1 MADFQLQLDVI
12 AQTQKLEQGLKKA
25 EVAVDKA
32 VGKMDGGV
40 QVANKGFDDLLGTVT
55 KVAGGF
61 FAIEGGFKLASAAA
75 SAFAGDAESAANA
88 LKSLPLI
95 GPLVTSVYDFG
106 RALEFASTAARK
118 ARTETA
124 ELVIALASAN
134 RELSRIERLA
144 SIEAELDALRGLSE
158 SQILFNKNRRLQN
171 VLDEKLLVNQGK
183 INDEFD
189 RLIEAQEEASINDG
203 RRRSNIAELNARR
216 EAALKSEED
225 LIQREKE
232 LLFLQVQRAKQ
243 REAEAEAIE
252 EERRLA
258 EKAEAEERER
268 FQRQQERLRFEQEL
282 RKSII
287 EQREADAKAQEEA
300 QRRQLQFVNARLKA
314 EQEIA
319 AARAEAEAQ
328 VAGATATFATAGG
341 SFTTAVS
348 ATVNEQKLLTRISQQ
363 SRDFLAQIVANTAR
377 LGGLGFA

>member
-32 VGKMDGGV
+32 ASKMDSGV

-95 GPLVTSVYDFG
+95 GPLVTSIYDFG
-106 RALEFASTAARK
+106 RALESVSSAARE
-118 ARTETA
+118 ARIEAA
-124 ELVIALASAN
+124 ELAIALSSAN
-134 RELSRIERLA
+134 RELTRVGRLA

-232 LLFLQVQRAKQ
+232 LLFLQVQRARQ

-258 EKAEAEERER
+258 EKAEAKEQER

-300 QRRQLQFVNARLKA
+300 QRRQLEFVNARLKA